1 MRRCRR
7 RGLRLPGPIGQA
19 ASILGGLVVGSAAVE
34 ASIVSPVVL
43 IVVAI
48 AGIAGYT
55 VPSQE
60 FSAALRIWRFGLAIA
75 ASIGG
80 LFAVTALAAVLVY
93 RLAQLESFGVPYLTP
108 LRRLRQRAGE
118 GPRRHPLAHPP
129 GEVPGECLKDPKPK
143 EAGMKRVLA
152 LVFLFAPASD
162 RLCRHPQSRE
172 SGATAVVSVLGVE
185 PAGQGIHLWRLR
197 RAGGEEEPFRCD
209 SQGETPAAAVEGLT
223 NRGEQVVSCAH
234 VEHLLLTQN
243 AAGTLPEL
251 LSYAFQE
258 PQQSTETQLW
268 VVRADTLEEAFSGE
282 ADTAKR
288 MSVIKSQGKKP
299 PGVLPSDPPRG
310 GGGLGP
316 EGAPLLLPALEV
328 GEQGLAFAG
337 FALYQE
343 GGITQWLTGPEA
355 LGAALLLGDRVHW
368 TGSVEAQA
376 MVLQST
382 GCRVVPQM
390 EEGRLTGLSIRCRLE
405 GFSPV
410 VGRAARGCGQTGGRD
425 RPGHV
430 PGGGGAPAGRG
441 RRDGSAGP
449 GGAVESVPVAGA
461 VQPVAYGVFYPA
473 GGGLCHHHCDR
484 ATVVTIEEGAACRP
498 APLGEAPS

>member
-1 MRRCRR
+1 
-7 RGLRLPGPIGQA
+7 
-19 ASILGGLVVGSAAVE
+19 
-34 ASIVSPVVL
+34 
-43 IVVAI
+43 
-48 AGIAGYT
+48 
-55 VPSQE
+55 
-60 FSAALRIWRFGLAIA
+60 
-75 ASIGG
+75 
-80 LFAVTALAAVLVY
+80 
-93 RLAQLESFGVPYLTP
+93 
-108 LRRLRQRAGE
+108 
-118 GPRRHPLAHPP
+118 
-129 GEVPGECLKDPKPK
+129 
-143 EAGMKRVLA
+143 MKRVLA
-152 LVFLFAPASD
+152 LVFLLLLLLTGCAGT
-162 RLCRHPQSRE
+162 PQSRE

-185 PAGQGIHLWRLR
+185 PAGQGIHLLAAAEGR
-197 RAGGEEEPFRCD
+197 GEEPFRCD

-234 VEHLLLTQN
+234 VAHLLLTQN

-288 MSVIKSQGKKP
+288 MSVIKSQGKNRQGFCPVTLREAAAALARK
-299 PGVLPSDPPRG
+299 
-310 GGGLGP
+310 
-316 EGAPLLLPALEV
+316 EPLLLPALEV

-405 GFSPV
+405 GVLTGGWESRPGDV
-410 VGRAARGCGQTGGRD
+410 AKLEEETARAMYQAVAVLQRAEADATDLLGRAGLSNPLRWQALSSQWPTAFSTL
-425 RPGHV
+425 P
-430 PGGGGAPAGRG
+430 
-441 RRDGSAGP
+441 
-449 GGAVESVPVAGA
+449 VEVS
-461 VQPVAYGVFYPA
+461 
-473 GGGLCHHHCDR
+473 
-484 ATVVTIEEGAACRP
+484 VTITVTERQ
-498 APLGEAPS
+498 

>member
-1 MRRCRR
+1 MCWHWCFFLLLLLT
-7 RGLRLPGPIGQA
+7 GC
-19 ASILGGLVVGSAAVE
+19 
-34 ASIVSPVVL
+34 
-43 IVVAI
+43 
-48 AGIAGYT
+48 AGT
-55 VPSQE
+55 
-60 FSAALRIWRFGLAIA
+60 
-75 ASIGG
+75 
-80 LFAVTALAAVLVY
+80 
-93 RLAQLESFGVPYLTP
+93 
-108 LRRLRQRAGE
+108 
-118 GPRRHPLAHPP
+118 
-129 GEVPGECLKDPKPK
+129 
-143 EAGMKRVLA
+143 
-152 LVFLFAPASD
+152 
-162 RLCRHPQSRE
+162 PQSRE

-185 PAGQGIHLWRLR
+185 PAGQGIHLLAAAEGR
-197 RAGGEEEPFRCD
+197 GEEEPFRCD

-288 MSVIKSQGKKP
+288 MSVIKSQGKNRQGFCPVTLREAAAALARK
-299 PGVLPSDPPRG
+299 
-310 GGGLGP
+310 
-316 EGAPLLLPALEV
+316 EPLLLPALEV

-343 GGITQWLTGPEA
+343 GGITQWLTGPKA

-368 TGSVEAQA
+368 TGSVEEQA

-405 GFSPV
+405 GV
-410 VGRAARGCGQTGGRD
+410 LTGGWES
-425 RPGHV
+425 RPGMWPNWRKRP
-430 PGGGGAPAGRG
+430 PGPCTRRWRCSSGPRQTRRICWAGRG
-441 RRDGSAGP
+441 CRIRSGGRRC
-449 GGAVESVPVAGA
+449 
-461 VQPVAYGVFYPA
+461 PA
-473 GGGLCHHHCDR
+473 SGLRRFLPCQWR
-484 ATVVTIEEGAACRP
+484 S
-498 APLGEAPS
+498 LSPSL

>member
-1 MRRCRR
+1 
-7 RGLRLPGPIGQA
+7 
-19 ASILGGLVVGSAAVE
+19 
-34 ASIVSPVVL
+34 
-43 IVVAI
+43 
-48 AGIAGYT
+48 
-55 VPSQE
+55 
-60 FSAALRIWRFGLAIA
+60 
-75 ASIGG
+75 
-80 LFAVTALAAVLVY
+80 
-93 RLAQLESFGVPYLTP
+93 
-108 LRRLRQRAGE
+108 
-118 GPRRHPLAHPP
+118 
-129 GEVPGECLKDPKPK
+129 
-143 EAGMKRVLA
+143 MKRVLA
-152 LVFLFAPASD
+152 LVFLLLLLLTGCAGT
-162 RLCRHPQSRE
+162 PQSRE

-185 PAGQGIHLWRLR
+185 PAGQGIHLLAAAEGR
-197 RAGGEEEPFRCD
+197 GEEEPFRCD

-288 MSVIKSQGKKP
+288 MSVIKSQGKNRQGFCPVTLREAAAALARK
-299 PGVLPSDPPRG
+299 
-310 GGGLGP
+310 
-316 EGAPLLLPALEV
+316 EPLLLPALEV

-410 VGRAARGCGQTGGRD
+410 VGRAAGGCGQTGGRD

-441 RRDGSAGP
+441 SATI
-449 GGAVESVPVAGA
+449 GGW
-461 VQPVAYGVFYPA
+461 PA
-473 GGGLCHHHCDR
+473 GCRIRSGGRRCPASGLR
-484 ATVVTIEEGAACRP
+484 RFLPCRWRS
-498 APLGEAPS
+498 LSPSL

>member
-1 MRRCRR
+1 
-7 RGLRLPGPIGQA
+7 
-19 ASILGGLVVGSAAVE
+19 
-34 ASIVSPVVL
+34 
-43 IVVAI
+43 
-48 AGIAGYT
+48 
-55 VPSQE
+55 
-60 FSAALRIWRFGLAIA
+60 
-75 ASIGG
+75 
-80 LFAVTALAAVLVY
+80 
-93 RLAQLESFGVPYLTP
+93 
-108 LRRLRQRAGE
+108 
-118 GPRRHPLAHPP
+118 
-129 GEVPGECLKDPKPK
+129 
-143 EAGMKRVLA
+143 MKRVLA
-152 LVFLFAPASD
+152 LVFLLLLLLTGCAGT
-162 RLCRHPQSRE
+162 PQSRE

-185 PAGQGIHLWRLR
+185 PAGQGIHLLAAAEGR
-197 RAGGEEEPFRCD
+197 GEEDPFRCD

-288 MSVIKSQGKKP
+288 MSVIKSQGKNRQGFCPVTLREAAAALARK
-299 PGVLPSDPPRG
+299 
-310 GGGLGP
+310 
-316 EGAPLLLPALEV
+316 EPLLLPALEV
-328 GEQGLAFAG
+328 GEQWLAFAG

-405 GFSPV
+405 GVLTGGWESRPGDV
-410 VGRAARGCGQTGGRD
+410 AKLEEETARAMYQAVAVLQRAEADATDLLGRAGLSNPLRWQALSSQWPTAFSTL
-425 RPGHV
+425 P
-430 PGGGGAPAGRG
+430 
-441 RRDGSAGP
+441 
-449 GGAVESVPVAGA
+449 VEVS
-461 VQPVAYGVFYPA
+461 
-473 GGGLCHHHCDR
+473 
-484 ATVVTIEEGAACRP
+484 VTITVTERQ
-498 APLGEAPS
+498 

>member
-1 MRRCRR
+1 
-7 RGLRLPGPIGQA
+7 
-19 ASILGGLVVGSAAVE
+19 
-34 ASIVSPVVL
+34 
-43 IVVAI
+43 
-48 AGIAGYT
+48 
-55 VPSQE
+55 
-60 FSAALRIWRFGLAIA
+60 
-75 ASIGG
+75 
-80 LFAVTALAAVLVY
+80 
-93 RLAQLESFGVPYLTP
+93 
-108 LRRLRQRAGE
+108 
-118 GPRRHPLAHPP
+118 
-129 GEVPGECLKDPKPK
+129 
-143 EAGMKRVLA
+143 MKRVLA
-152 LVFLFAPASD
+152 LVFLLLLLLTGCAGT
-162 RLCRHPQSRE
+162 PQSRE

-185 PAGQGIHLWRLR
+185 PAGQGIHLLAAAEGR
-197 RAGGEEEPFRCD
+197 GEEPFRCD

-288 MSVIKSQGKKP
+288 MSVIKSQGKNRQGFCPVTLREAAAALARK
-299 PGVLPSDPPRG
+299 
-310 GGGLGP
+310 
-316 EGAPLLLPALEV
+316 EPLLLPALEV

-390 EEGRLTGLSIRCRLE
+390 EEGRLTVHPLPPGGGPHRWLGE
-405 GFSPV
+405 PPG
-410 VGRAARGCGQTGGRD
+410 GCGQTGGRD

-449 GGAVESVPVAGA
+449 GGAVESAPVAGA

-473 GGGLCHHHCDR
+473 SGGLCHHHCDR

>member
-1 MRRCRR
+1 
-7 RGLRLPGPIGQA
+7 
-19 ASILGGLVVGSAAVE
+19 
-34 ASIVSPVVL
+34 
-43 IVVAI
+43 
-48 AGIAGYT
+48 
-55 VPSQE
+55 
-60 FSAALRIWRFGLAIA
+60 
-75 ASIGG
+75 
-80 LFAVTALAAVLVY
+80 
-93 RLAQLESFGVPYLTP
+93 
-108 LRRLRQRAGE
+108 
-118 GPRRHPLAHPP
+118 
-129 GEVPGECLKDPKPK
+129 
-143 EAGMKRVLA
+143 MKRVLA
-152 LVFLFAPASD
+152 LVFLLLLLLTGCAGT
-162 RLCRHPQSRE
+162 PQSRE

-185 PAGQGIHLWRLR
+185 PAGQGIHLLAAAEGR
-197 RAGGEEEPFRCD
+197 GGEDPFRCD

-268 VVRADTLEEAFSGE
+268 VVRADTLEEAFSGK

-288 MSVIKSQGKKP
+288 MSVIKSQGKNRQGFCPVTLREAAAALARK
-299 PGVLPSDPPRG
+299 
-310 GGGLGP
+310 
-316 EGAPLLLPALEV
+316 EPLLLPALEV

-405 GFSPV
+405 GVLTGGWESRPGDV
-410 VGRAARGCGQTGGRD
+410 AKLEEETARAMYQAVAVLQRAEADATDLLGRAGLSNPLRWQALSSQWPTAFSTL
-425 RPGHV
+425 P
-430 PGGGGAPAGRG
+430 
-441 RRDGSAGP
+441 
-449 GGAVESVPVAGA
+449 VEVS
-461 VQPVAYGVFYPA
+461 
-473 GGGLCHHHCDR
+473 
-484 ATVVTIEEGAACRP
+484 VTITVTERQ
-498 APLGEAPS
+498 